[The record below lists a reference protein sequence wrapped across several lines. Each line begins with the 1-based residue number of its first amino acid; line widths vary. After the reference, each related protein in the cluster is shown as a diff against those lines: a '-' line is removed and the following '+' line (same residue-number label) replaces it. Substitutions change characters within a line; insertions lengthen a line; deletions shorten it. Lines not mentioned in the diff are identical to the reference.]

1 MSSSKNLEFK
11 KTAFLNKSNSA
22 FIEEMYLKFVNND
35 PELPDSWRKYFKE
48 VGDEDDIIVNEINGP
63 SWSPSKKVSIN
74 KKENFENQ
82 ITEQNND
89 DIIKS
94 NTNSIKAVAMI
105 RSYRQRGHLIAKL
118 DPLGLLKSDY
128 LEELH
133 PESYGFK
140 KEDYQKKI
148 FLDNVTN
155 KQYSNINEILKFL
168 KEKYCG
174 SLGYEYMHISNPTE
188 RKWFRDRVEKAD
200 DFNFTQ
206 NGKEA
211 ILNKLIQAEGFEK
224 FLHTKYVGTK
234 RFGLDGGES
243 LIPALE
249 QVIKIGGQSNVK
261 EVKIG
266 MSHRGRLNVLANV
279 LQKSYKRIFN
289 EFAGEI
295 SSKSKD
301 DTGDVK
307 YHLGASSNR
316 EFDGNSVH
324 VSLTDNPSHL
334 EAVNPVVLGQ
344 TRAKQFFHKDKDRK
358 KVIPILIHGDAAFA
372 GQGVVAECFAMS
384 GLPGHNTGGTIHI
397 IVNNQIGFTT
407 SPRFARSSPYPS
419 DIAKMV
425 EAPIIHVNGDDPEAV
440 VYAARIATDFRLKFN
455 RDVVIDL
462 ICYRRFGHNEGDE
475 PSFTQPLMYKKIRSH
490 PSTIKVYGEKL
501 VSEGS
506 ITNDYLNNSIKK
518 FKDLLDDQ
526 FKNAKNYKP
535 KIEWFEGTWSR
546 YRPERGKDKRGVT
559 GSDTKKLRNI
569 SDKINTIPSEIN
581 IHKTIMK
588 ILDNRKLSVSNGK
601 GIDWSTAES
610 LAFGSLLEEG
620 YPVRLVGQDSG
631 RGTFSQRHSVLRNQ
645 IDNSRYIPLNNISNK
660 QKNFEIVDSFL
671 SELAVLGFEYGYS
684 LVEPNTL
691 TIWEAQFGDFANGA
705 QVVIDQFIASGERKW
720 SRASGLVMLLP
731 HGYEGQGPEHSSA
744 RLERFLQLCSNDNM
758 QVMNCTTPANYFHAL
773 RRQMHRDFRK
783 PLIIMTPKSLLRHK
797 HCVSNLDDFSKKNSF
812 HRVLWDH
819 AIDPKVKGFIKLK
832 KPKKIEKVILCSGK
846 VYFDLLEARE
856 KLEKN
861 KDVKSYILDLRNNPG
876 GLLSQAIKISD
887 FFLDNGEIVSTKSRK
902 PSENRKWFAKKG
914 DLTNGK
920 VLIVLINYGSA
931 SASEIVAGA
940 LKDHKR
946 AILLGEN
953 SYGKGSVQSIIPL
966 KNDGAIRLTVAKYY
980 LPSGKSISEVGVSPD
995 IEIDEGNDDFRI
1007 KTETDN
1013 QLKYAIKLLKG

>member
-1 MSSSKNLEFK
+1 MSSTKNLEFE
-11 KTAFLNKSNSA
+11 KTAFLSKSNST
-22 FIEEMYLKFVNND
+22 FIEEMYKKFVNND
-35 PELPDSWRKYFKE
+35 PSLPNSWKKYFDE
-48 VGDEDDIIVNEINGP
+48 IGDELDVIVNEINGP
-63 SWSPSKKVSIN
+63 SWGPSKKFSIN
-74 KKENFENQ
+74 RSQKKNYENNQ
-82 ITEQNND
+82 FSELEQ
-89 DIIKS
+89 IKS
-94 NTNSIKAVAMI
+94 NANSIKAVAMI

-118 DPLGLLKSDY
+118 DPLELLKSDY

-140 KEDYQKKI
+140 KEDYKKKI
-148 FLDNVTN
+148 FLDGVTN
-155 KQYSNINEILKFL
+155 KQYANITEILNFL
-168 KEKYCG
+168 REKYCG
-174 SLGYEYMHISNPTE
+174 PLGYEYMHISNPTE
-188 RKWFRDRVEKAD
+188 RKWFRDRVEKTD
-200 DFNFTQ
+200 DFKFTQ

-224 FLHTKYVGTK
+224 FLHTKYVATK

-249 QVIKIGGQSNVK
+249 QIIKIGGQFKVK

-295 SSKSKD
+295 NSSAEESA
-301 DTGDVK
+301 GDVK

-344 TRAKQFFHKDKDRK
+344 TRAKQFFHKDKERK

-397 IVNNQIGFTT
+397 IINNQIGFTT

-490 PSTIKVYGEKL
+490 PSPVKVYGEKL
-501 VSEGS
+501 INEGS
-506 ITNDYLNNSIKK
+506 ISNEYLNNSVKK
-518 FKDLLDDQ
+518 FKDLLNEQ
-526 FKNAKNYKP
+526 FENAKDYKP

-546 YRPERGKDKRGVT
+546 YKPEKGKDKRGVT
-559 GSDTKKLRNI
+559 GYDIKKLEEI
-569 SDKINTIPSEIN
+569 SSKINTIPKEIN
-581 IHKTIMK
+581 IHKTISK
-588 ILDNRKLSVSNGK
+588 ILDNRKLNVKNGK
-601 GIDWSTAES
+601 NIDWSTAEA

-645 IDNSRYIPLNNISNK
+645 LDNSRYVPLNNISKK
-660 QKNFEIVDSFL
+660 QKQFEVVDSFL

-691 TIWEAQFGDFANGA
+691 TLWEAQFGDFANGA

-783 PLIIMTPKSLLRHK
+783 PLVIMTPKSLLRHK
-797 HCVSNLDDFSKKNSF
+797 QCVSIIKDFSKENSF

-819 AIDPKVKGFIKLK
+819 AIDPYSKGFIKLR
-832 KPKKIEKVILCSGK
+832 KPEKIKKVILCSGK
-846 VYFDLLEARE
+846 IYFDLIEARE
-856 KLEKN
+856 KLKRDDVIFFRIEQLYPFPVKALAKELKPYKKN
-861 KDVKSYILDLRNNPG
+861 AKFYWCQEEPKNMGAWFSARDYIQWTLDNLKANNNNISYIGR
-876 GLLSQAIKISD
+876 
-887 FFLDNGEIVSTKSRK
+887 
-902 PSENRKWFAKKG
+902 
-914 DLTNGK
+914 
-920 VLIVLINYGSA
+920 
-931 SASEIVAGA
+931 
-940 LKDHKR
+940 
-946 AILLGEN
+946 
-953 SYGKGSVQSIIPL
+953 
-966 KNDGAIRLTVAKYY
+966 
-980 LPSGKSISEVGVSPD
+980 SPD
-995 IEIDEGNDDFRI
+995 ASPATGYAKWHVSQQKEII
-1007 KTETDN
+1007 K
-1013 QLKYAIKLLKG
+1013 KVFK

>member
-1 MSSSKNLEFK
+1 MSSSKNLEFE
-11 KTAFLNKSNSA
+11 KTAFLSKSNSA

-35 PELPDSWRKYFKE
+35 PSLPDSWKIYFNQI
-48 VGDEDDIIVNEINGP
+48 GDEADIIVNEINGP
-63 SWSPSKKVSIN
+63 SWNPSKKVSI
-74 KKENFENQ
+74 KKSENLNNGNENQ
-82 ITEQNND
+82 NEVVSRV
-89 DIIKS
+89 S
-94 NTNSIKAVAMI
+94 NANSIKAVAMI

-118 DPLGLLKSDY
+118 DPLGLLKADY
-128 LEELH
+128 LDELH
-133 PESYGFK
+133 PESYGFR
-140 KEDYQKKI
+140 KEEYNEKI
-148 FLDNVTN
+148 FLDGV
-155 KQYSNINEILKFL
+155 INRQHSSISEILKFL
-168 KEKYCG
+168 RDKYCG

-188 RKWFRDRVEKAD
+188 RKWFRDRVEKSD
-200 DFNFTQ
+200 DFKFTQ

-211 ILNKLIQAEGFEK
+211 ILKKLIQAEGFEK

-249 QVIKIGGQSNVK
+249 QIIKIGGQSKIK

-295 SSKSKD
+295 SSKSED

-344 TRAKQFFHKDKDRK
+344 TRAKQYFHKDKERN

-501 VSEGS
+501 VKEES
-506 ITNDYLNNSIKK
+506 ITDDYLKKLIKE

-526 FKNAKNYKP
+526 YKNAKNYKP

-546 YRPERGKDKRGVT
+546 YKPARGKDKRGVT
-559 GSDTKKLRNI
+559 GYDVKKLKNI
-569 SDKINTIPSEIN
+569 SEKINTIPKEIN
-581 IHKTIMK
+581 IHKTIAK
-588 ILDNRKLSVSNGK
+588 VLENRKSNVNNEEK
-601 GIDWSTAES
+601 IDWSTAEA

-645 IDNSRYIPLNNISNK
+645 IDNSRYVPLNKISQK

-744 RLERFLQLCSNDNM
+744 RLERFLQLCSNDNL

-797 HCVSNLDDFSKKNSF
+797 HCVSSLSDFSKQNTF

-819 AIDPKVKGFIKLK
+819 AIDSKVKGFIKLK
-832 KPKKIEKVILCSGK
+832 KKEKIKKVILCSGK
-846 VYFDLLEARE
+846 IYFDLLEARE
-856 KLEKN
+856 KFKRDDLIFYRIEQLYPFPAKALAKELKPYAKKAKFYWCQEEPKN
-861 KDVKSYILDLRNNPG
+861 MGAWFSARDYIQWTLDNIKANNKKISYIGR
-876 GLLSQAIKISD
+876 
-887 FFLDNGEIVSTKSRK
+887 
-902 PSENRKWFAKKG
+902 
-914 DLTNGK
+914 
-920 VLIVLINYGSA
+920 
-931 SASEIVAGA
+931 
-940 LKDHKR
+940 
-946 AILLGEN
+946 
-953 SYGKGSVQSIIPL
+953 
-966 KNDGAIRLTVAKYY
+966 
-980 LPSGKSISEVGVSPD
+980 SPD
-995 IEIDEGNDDFRI
+995 ASPATGYAKRHISQQQEII
-1007 KTETDN
+1007 KKVFE
-1013 QLKYAIKLLKG
+1013 